1 MNSDLSIKI
10 DFLKNRNNPSEVFQ
24 AMALYINGY
33 KDLGQLITN
42 ALDQE
47 CDFELILDDIAISS
61 VIGKLSILKEKLLG
75 AVANTVIDSS
85 FRLFDDLVEHTESES
100 DIELLALKLESKLY
114 ENSESQL
121 DPYVDRKNLA
131 TVLSK
136 LSEANSKLL
145 PNEHVEFTS
154 ALNNGNVATLNSRWR
169 FTGNPKAMFLGASES
184 YAITDK
190 LYVKIAVNEG
200 EGHSVW
206 TFKSPIM
213 ERSFSARIVNNEWL
227 ERYQQGL
234 ILPIGPKD
242 MIDADITYDIYKTP
256 SGKGQTEIRNAKII
270 KINSIIRS
278 HGYQHELSNF

>member
-200 EGHSVW
+200 HSVW
-206 TFKSPIM
+206 TFKSP
-213 ERSFSARIVNNEWL
+213 
-227 ERYQQGL
+227 
-234 ILPIGPKD
+234 
-242 MIDADITYDIYKTP
+242 MITTI
-256 SGKGQTEIRNAKII
+256 
-270 KINSIIRS
+270 
-278 HGYQHELSNF
+278 

>member
-1 MNSDLSIKI
+1 MSIKI

-200 EGHSVW
+200 HSVW

-242 MIDADITYDIYKTP
+242 MIDADITYDIYKPP